1 MNKHKQKLAEEKVYE
16 GRMVSDFCL
25 YTAQE
30 VYNQKLREQEFV
42 DPDIKWSL
50 KFVDPY
56 DRQGRTDKITQGAA
70 KPRVHVNAF
79 FRKKLSLSDHRELYG
94 VNADLIVAE
103 HRYHER
109 DSEWHNLWK
118 ERVKN
123 FCEIEKRIYPDGN
136 PKKEGY
142 KVADAFYTETNTV
155 IEFQKAFDDKALEKS
170 AFYKNEN
177 KRLMWVF
184 YLPTLEVFKDDGKY
198 KIREDNFFHFFRID
212 SLLPYF
218 FKENLV
224 FLQDKKDRIYYV
236 EQLERAETQNELQA
250 SIRCFKCKK
259 TFINPAEFVEW
270 LRNDWPKSDFFIQ
283 FGVNDNLKS
292 LDELL
297 LPHKE
302 SSDKMFF
309 LQNGTKNDVNG
320 ISLIYCFV
328 KDGNAFR
335 FEKSSFVSYRC
346 FKDKKGYYHPNSAW
360 EKTIH
365 NPRDKK
371 WILLATNSK
380 KYSEEIV
387 IDKK

>member
-1 MNKHKQKLAEEKVYE
+1 MDKKNLAEEKVYK

-30 VYNQKLREQEFV
+30 AYNQKLREQEFV
-42 DPDIKWSL
+42 DPEIKWSL
-50 KFVDPY
+50 KLVDPY
-56 DRQGRTDKITQGAA
+56 NRQGRTDKITPGTD

-94 VNADLIVAE
+94 INTELTTTE

-123 FCEIEKRIYPDGN
+123 FCEIEKRIYPDGS
-136 PKKEGY
+136 PQKEGY
-142 KVADAFYTETNTV
+142 KIADAFYTETNTV

-170 AFYKNEN
+170 TFYKKEN

-184 YLPTLEVFKDDGKY
+184 YLPTLEVFKDDEKY

-212 SLLPYF
+212 ALLPNF

-236 EQLERAETQNELQA
+236 EQLERVETQNDLEA
-250 SIRCFKCKK
+250 SVRYFKCNK
-259 TFINPAEFVEW
+259 TFTNPAEYVEW
-270 LRNDWPKSDFFIQ
+270 LRRDWPKSDFFIK
-283 FGVNDNLKS
+283 FGTNNNLKS

-297 LPHKE
+297 LPLKD
-302 SSDKMFF
+302 SNDKMFF
-309 LQNGTKNDVNG
+309 LQNGTKNDING
-320 ISLIYCFV
+320 KILIYCFV
-328 KDGNAFR
+328 KDGTAFR
-335 FEKSSFVSYRC
+335 FEKPSYISYRC
-346 FKDKKGYYHPNSAW
+346 FKNKYGQYDVNSTWDKTY
-360 EKTIH
+360 H
-365 NPRDKK
+365 NPKDKK
-371 WILLATNSK
+371 WILLATESK

-387 IDKK
+387 LEKK